1 MRRRAARCAV
11 VLVSDRLH
19 CMRFVGL
26 SERLEVTLVCAVKWL
41 LSAGNQVYL
50 KAQDHYA
57 LQAH

>member
-1 MRRRAARCAV
+1 
-11 VLVSDRLH
+11 
-19 CMRFVGL
+19 MRFVGL